1 MGAIP
6 VPAVSVCSAGAATFS
21 ALIEVPAAHPGSVGS
36 EPSVTGAGEAA
47 HRVGAGGLYA
57 TVGSPI
63 EVDVVNITLVQ
74 LVAGGKWHVCVTV
87 VTISTVLIHPAASS
101 VVPTPVV
108 VLVAD
113 SVAAVVIIRE
123 ANACCVVGILGC
135 GKILGVETQVIATPG
150 PARVD
155 AVSVLLTVTLPLPAG
170 VVWGA
175 PPLTAVILCIPPAPR
190 GGAVVL
196 TTDHD
201 SLTVVVMVTV
211 ALPQSTG
218 VIRSAAVFPAPAG
231 PGQGVQ
237 HCSSHHHLLLP
248 AITLVRQGVLEECE
262 AGELAQQR
270 HVAEAVRVTHPAQL
284 LVVETLVGA
293 VNGTPGLFRR

>member
-6 VPAVSVCSAGAATFS
+6 VPAVSVCSTGAATLS

-36 EPSVTGAGEAA
+36 EARVTGAGEAA

-63 EVDVVNITLVQ
+63 EVEVVNGTFIQ
-74 LVAGGKWHVCVTV
+74 LIAGGLVHVCVTV
-87 VTISTVLIHPAASS
+87 VAISTVLIPPAASNI
-101 VVPTPVV
+101 VPTPVV

-113 SVAAVVIIRE
+113 SVAAVVRTRE
-123 ANACCVVGILGC
+123 PKACCVVGVLGGGEILS
-135 GKILGVETQVIATPG
+135 VETQVIATSG
-150 PARVD
+150 PARID
-155 AVSVLLTVTLPLPAG
+155 AVTVLLTVTLPLSAG

-196 TTDHD
+196 ATDHYP
-201 SLTVVVMVTV
+201 LAVMVMVTV
-211 ALPQSTG
+211 PLPQSTG
-218 VIRSAAVFPAPAG
+218 VIRSAAVVPAPAG

-237 HCSSHHHLLLP
+237 HCSSHHHLHGYSQSLSQVIILNSAANRLIGEVVQSRRRPLLGP
-248 AITLVRQGVLEECE
+248 S
-262 AGELAQQR
+262 
-270 HVAEAVRVTHPAQL
+270 
-284 LVVETLVGA
+284 
-293 VNGTPGLFRR
+293 PG